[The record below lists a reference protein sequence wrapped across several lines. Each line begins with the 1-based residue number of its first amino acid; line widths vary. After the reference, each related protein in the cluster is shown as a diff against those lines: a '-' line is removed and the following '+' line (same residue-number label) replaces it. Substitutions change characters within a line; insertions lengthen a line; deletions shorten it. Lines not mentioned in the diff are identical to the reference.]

1 MKHLKLMINLDFKE
15 LQLLASYKKIGSLLE
30 TTADYENTI
39 VQFRES
45 MQILQR
51 YVKLSLF

>member
-1 MKHLKLMINLDFKE
+1 MINLDFKE
-15 LQLLASYKKIGSLLE
+15 LQLLEKKKKIGSLLE
-30 TTADYENTI
+30 TTVDYENTI

>member
-1 MKHLKLMINLDFKE
+1 MNHLKLMINLDFKE

-30 TTADYENTI
+30 TTVDYENTI